1 MMIDI
6 KNDNTA
12 FLEFNKFLMSNDE
25 VNEYIIQQA
34 FLFICLEYKPNSLKF
49 KYQINAISSDD
60 FDYKLSDKNEGISL
74 EEFDEYS
81 HYESVKT
88 LRTSYAVTTRIIKEA
103 LDENPFSRLVIK
115 DLTNKKHL

>member
-6 KNDNTA
+6 QKDNAA
-12 FLEFNKFLMSNDE
+12 FLEFNKFIKSNNE
-25 VNEYIIQQA
+25 VNQHIIQQE
-34 FLFICLEYKPNSLKF
+34 FLFICIEYKPKSLKF
-49 KYQINAISSDD
+49 KYQINAISSDE
-60 FDYKLSDKNEGISL
+60 FDYELSDKNEGISL
-74 EEFDEYS
+74 EEFEEYS

-115 DLTNKKHL
+115 DLTNIKY

>member
-6 KNDNTA
+6 KNDKTA
-12 FLEFNKFLMSNDE
+12 FLEFNKFIKSNDDI
-25 VNEYIIQQA
+25 NQHIIQQE
-34 FLFICLEYKPNSLKF
+34 FLFICLEYKPKSLKF

-60 FDYKLSDKNEGISL
+60 FDYNLSDKKEGISL

-81 HYESVKT
+81 YYESVKT
-88 LRTSYAVTTRIIKEA
+88 LRTSYAVTTRIIKEV

-115 DLTNKKHL
+115 DLTNTKH